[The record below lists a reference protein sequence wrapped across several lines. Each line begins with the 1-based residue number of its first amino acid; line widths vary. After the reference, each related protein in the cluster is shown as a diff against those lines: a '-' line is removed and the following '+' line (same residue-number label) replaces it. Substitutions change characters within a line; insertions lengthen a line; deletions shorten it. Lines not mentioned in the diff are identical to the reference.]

1 MKVALYSQVF
11 NKEALAP
18 LDTLLRI
25 LEKHNIEVTIYRGMA
40 DQISPDR
47 PQIAQYP
54 TFADHAELLA
64 NRADGF
70 ICLGGD
76 GTFLNALTLVRDSG
90 IPLIGINT
98 GRLGFLAGIDA
109 TQLEAAMEDYV
120 HDRYQIEERTLL
132 QLNCQPPVFEDCPW
146 AINDLTILKRDS
158 SSMITINTFLNGDF
172 LNTYWADGLIV
183 STPTGSTGYSLSC
196 GGPIVFPHSGN
207 FVLTPVAPHN
217 LGVRPVVIP
226 DDAILSFEVKGRGD
240 HFLLTLDSRY
250 QPITLE
256 HQIAVRKAPFAIKLV
271 LFNHQSFLQT
281 LRSKLAWGRDFRN
294 Y

>member
-25 LEKHNIEVTIYRGMA
+25 LEKHNIDVTIYKDMA
-40 DQISPDR
+40 EQIAPDR
-47 PQIAQYP
+47 PHISQYP
-54 TFADHAELLA
+54 IFANHAELLSYG
-64 NRADGF
+64 ADGF

-109 TQLEAAMEDYV
+109 SHLEAAMDDYI

-132 QLNCQPPVFEDCPW
+132 QLNSHPAVFEDCPW

-158 SSMITINTFLNGDF
+158 SSMITISTFLNGDF